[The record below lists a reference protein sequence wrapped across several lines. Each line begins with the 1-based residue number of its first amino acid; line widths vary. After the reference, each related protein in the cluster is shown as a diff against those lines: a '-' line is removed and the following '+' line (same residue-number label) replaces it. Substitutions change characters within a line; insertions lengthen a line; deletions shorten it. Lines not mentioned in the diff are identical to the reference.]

1 MFMKGKHVVKRYQ
14 HKFMA
19 ASADM
24 ALEQTINR
32 SQKSSSGIIGCTKQK
47 QFVAEWEI
55 THHELGSEEVRQEG
69 GREGVGEEG
78 REGARK
84 GGREAGRRKEEGR
97 E

>member
-19 ASADM
+19 VAADIT
-24 ALEQTINR
+24 LEQTINI

-69 GREGVGEEG
+69 GSQGES
-78 REGARK
+78 
-84 GGREAGRRKEEGR
+84 EAGRRKEEGR

>member
-19 ASADM
+19 VAADIT
-24 ALEQTINR
+24 LEQTINI

-55 THHELGSEEVRQEG
+55 THHERGSEEVEGRKAGSEGGREGVRQEG
-69 GREGVGEEG
+69 GREGV
-78 REGARK
+78 
-84 GGREAGRRKEEGR
+84 KEE
-97 E
+97 